1 MNNETI
7 HEYKI
12 KLRGDKVYDI
22 YLDGNFMSSKGSINS
37 AVDELKIIM
46 CEADGYLINKIKKPL
61 L

>member
-46 CEADGYLINKIKKPL
+46 GEADDYLINKIKKPL